1 MLDFIKDKDANQNDL
16 ISANDI
22 PLTGEIHTVD
32 TLADAEPGLNHGGIR
47 WTIHK
52 HRDAL
57 LEEGAIFYCGKKL
70 LIDRPR
76 FISFIK
82 RNSVR

>member
-1 MLDFIKDKDANQNDL
+1 MLNDQKDSVTL
-16 ISANDI
+16 ISSDRPQTAIPASGDI
-22 PLTGEIHTVD
+22 YTVE
-32 TLADAEPGLNHGGIR
+32 TLADDEPGLNSGGIR
-47 WTIHK
+47 WTIHQ

-82 RNSVR
+82 RNSAR